1 MVKLVASALLE
12 YPDLNSS
19 LEGDTIVR
27 HLDVHVGLAVDTA
40 RGLLVPV
47 IRDAHLKGVWAIAKE
62 SARLVEQV
70 RSGKAAPGD
79 LHGGTF
85 TITNLGS
92 LDVDA
97 FTPIINLP
105 ECAVLGIG
113 KIALRPVVDPS
124 GERLVPR
131 QTVTLSLTFDHRVV
145 DGAPAARFLQTIK
158 RFAEEP
164 LLWLAS

>member
-1 MVKLVASALLE
+1 LVACALLE
-12 YPDLNSS
+12 FPDLNTSFG
-19 LEGDTIVR
+19 EDDTLIR

-47 IRDAHLKGVWAIAKE
+47 IRDAQKKGLWAIAEE
-62 SARLVEQV
+62 SAQLVEKA
-70 RSGKAAPGD
+70 RSGGLGPDALRGS
-79 LHGGTF
+79 TF
-85 TITNLGS
+85 TITNLGA

-105 ECAVLGIG
+105 ECAVLGVG
-113 KIALRPVVDPS
+113 KIALRPVVDAS

-131 QTVTLSLTFDHRVV
+131 QTVTLSLTFDHRMV
-145 DGAPAARFLQTIK
+145 DGAPAARFLRMIK
-158 RFAEEP
+158 RFVEEP